1 MSVEWSPHPFRA
13 LLGKLDARV
22 VSGASMPFGN
32 RLVQQKQIVPW
43 LGTRRSVANVSIQK
57 VEIKT
62 VRYAENPGYS
72 GSAIW

>member
-1 MSVEWSPHPFRA
+1 
-13 LLGKLDARV
+13 
-22 VSGASMPFGN
+22 MPFGN

-72 GSAIW
+72 GLVIE